1 MGTHGGICLQKRP
14 STPAFAVK
22 IGSGLVT
29 LALMGQFRFG
39 SPLVPSMPKKL
50 KYIFKYFWNSMFGGV
65 GCNSLLSS

>member
-29 LALMGQFRFG
+29 LALMGAIQVWFTTR
-39 SPLVPSMPKKL
+39 P
-50 KYIFKYFWNSMFGGV
+50 INA
-65 GCNSLLSS
+65 